1 MILQLKPLKFCPFN
15 LMGTIPHENSAPH
28 VYQRE
33 GTWDHI
39 EGTATKPTDDTK
51 MAHWETRL
59 IGSLAL

>member
-1 MILQLKPLKFCPFN
+1 MRI
-15 LMGTIPHENSAPH
+15 
-28 VYQRE
+28 QRRMFIKE
-33 GTWDHI
+33 REPWDHI